1 MESIDRLLAELR
13 AEYQASQKNRDVP
26 SQPPVEAQPL
36 SQPAAAPS
44 NQTFKTA
51 DIKYSGTSDK
61 DLAEIKAEYAAQNKA
76 GEVAA
81 QEALQPLHESENKS
95 QEVTALAPKV
105 TAQEPLQPLHEAE
118 NKPQEVTALT
128 PKPPEKIV
136 QSELDVQ
143 THRQKVR
150 QAQVWLKNLD
160 KNSDERYWFDQFA
173 FKYSSRIDA
182 AIDYLQAVNEF
193 D

>member
-13 AEYQASQKNRDVP
+13 AEYQASQKKREVA
-26 SQPPVEAQPL
+26 SGQPVEAQPL
-36 SQPAAAPS
+36 SQPAAVPS

-51 DIKYSGTSDK
+51 DIKYSGTFDK
-61 DLAEIKAEYAAQNKA
+61 DLAEIKAEYEAQNKA
-76 GEVAA
+76 QEVAA
-81 QEALQPLHESENKS
+81 QQ
-95 QEVTALAPKV
+95 
-105 TAQEPLQPLHEAE
+105 PLQPLHEAE
-118 NKPQEVTALT
+118 NKPQEVTALA
-128 PKPPEKIV
+128 PQPAEKIV

>member
-1 MESIDRLLAELR
+1 MESIDRLLAELK
-13 AEYQASQKNRDVP
+13 AEYQASQKQAELK
-26 SQPPVEAQPL
+26 SQPPVPAQPPL
-36 SQPAAAPS
+36 QSSAVRS
-44 NQTFKTA
+44 NQTFKT
-51 DIKYSGTSDK
+51 SDQNLYASALDS
-61 DLAEIKAEYAAQNKA
+61 DLAQIKAEYEAQNTA
-76 GEVAA
+76 QEVAA
-81 QEALQPLHESENKS
+81 QEPLKPHYEAENTA
-95 QEVTALAPKV
+95 QEVTAI
-105 TAQEPLQPLHEAE
+105 EPLPA
-118 NKPQEVTALT
+118 
-128 PKPPEKIV
+128 EKIA
-136 QSELDVQ
+136 QPEFDVQ

>member
-13 AEYQASQKNRDVP
+13 AEYQASQKKREVP
-26 SQPPVEAQPL
+26 SGPPVEAQPP
-36 SQPAAAPS
+36 SQPAAVPS

-51 DIKYSGTSDK
+51 DIKYPSNLDK
-61 DLAEIKAEYAAQNKA
+61 DLAEIKAEYAQNKA
-76 GEVAA
+76 REVA
-81 QEALQPLHESENKS
+81 P
-95 QEVTALAPKV
+95 
-105 TAQEPLQPLHEAE
+105 QEPLQPLHEAE
-118 NKPQEVTALT
+118 NKPQEVTALA

-136 QSELDVQ
+136 PSELDVQ

-182 AIDYLQAVNEF
+182 AIDYLQVVNEF

>member
-1 MESIDRLLAELR
+1 MESIDRLLAELK
-13 AEYQASQKNRDVP
+13 AEYQASQKNRPVA
-26 SQPPVEAQPL
+26 SGPPVEAQQP
-36 SQPAAAPS
+36 SQPTAVPS

-51 DIKYSGTSDK
+51 DIKYPGTFDK
-61 DLAEIKAEYAAQNKA
+61 DLAEIKAEYEAQNKA
-76 GEVAA
+76 QEVA
-81 QEALQPLHESENKS
+81 P
-95 QEVTALAPKV
+95 
-105 TAQEPLQPLHEAE
+105 QEPLQPLYEAP
-118 NKPQEVTALT
+118 NKAQEVTAIEPQL
-128 PKPPEKIV
+128 PQKIV

-143 THRQKVR
+143 RHRQKVR